1 MQSSLPEDWIPSL
14 GHRGPQRSLRSA
26 FQSFAPVSLLPEE
39 RITQMFHLSLL
50 SDTLQAT
57 DKPTQGG
64 IPLEIEGVS
73 KVYATRSGLVEA
85 LQPVDIDVA
94 AGEFVCLLGPSG
106 CGKSTL
112 LSIIAGLE
120 TASSGAV
127 WADGREVHGPGTDRV
142 LLFQEAA
149 LFPWLDVQHN
159 VEFGLRQAAIPAR
172 ERAAI
177 ARHFIEVVHLNGFEK
192 SYVHQLSGG
201 MRQRVAIARALAIDP
216 EVLLMDEPF
225 GALDALTR
233 DRLHAELESIWAST
247 SKTILFVTH
256 NVREAVALGDR
267 VLVFSPRPGRIVRE
281 FRVDLPRPRK
291 LEDHSLV
298 DMTKEI
304 MAVLRDAM
312 DTQEQEEANGKS
324 NKRVYNSTTR

>member
-1 MQSSLPEDWIPSL
+1 
-14 GHRGPQRSLRSA
+14 
-26 FQSFAPVSLLPEE
+26 
-39 RITQMFHLSLL
+39 MFHQLTLSGTRR
-50 SDTLQAT
+50 SERTANNDQ
-57 DKPTQGG
+57 PTPGG
-64 IPLEIEGVS
+64 IPLKIEDITKTFNGR
-73 KVYATRSGLVEA
+73 AGIVEA
-85 LQPVDIDVA
+85 LHPVDVDVE

-120 TASSGAV
+120 TPTNGAV
-127 WADGREVHGPGTDRV
+127 FANGRKVRGPGTDRV

-149 LFPWLDVQHN
+149 LFPWLDVRHN
-159 VEFGLRQAAIPAR
+159 VEFGLRQQGMPAK

-177 ARHFIEVVHLNGFEK
+177 AQRHIELVHLKGFER

-216 EVLLMDEPF
+216 AILLMDEPF

-233 DRLHAELESIWAST
+233 DRLHAELESIWAAT
-247 SKTILFVTH
+247 HKTVLFVTH

-281 FRVDLPRPRK
+281 FHIDLPRPRS
-291 LEDHSLV
+291 LEDRSLV
-298 DMTKEI
+298 DYTAEI
-304 MAVLRDAM
+304 MSVLQDAM
-312 DTQEQEEANGKS
+312 GAQEQEEINGKS
-324 NKRVYNSTTR
+324 N

>member
-1 MQSSLPEDWIPSL
+1 
-14 GHRGPQRSLRSA
+14 
-26 FQSFAPVSLLPEE
+26 
-39 RITQMFHLSLL
+39 MFHML
-50 SDTLQAT
+50 TLGGMKRHERVT
-57 DKPTQGG
+57 HMRKLTPGG
-64 IPLEIEGVS
+64 IPLKIEEVS
-73 KVYATRSGLVEA
+73 KIFTGRAGVVEA
-85 LQPVDIDVA
+85 LRPVSIEVQ

-120 TASSGAV
+120 SATGGIVLANERIV
-127 WADGREVHGPGTDRV
+127 RGPGTDRV

-159 VEFGLRQAAIPAR
+159 VEFGLRQVGIAGKD
-172 ERAAI
+172 RAAT
-177 ARHFIEVVHLNGFEK
+177 AQHFIDLVHLKGFER

-216 EVLLMDEPF
+216 AILLMDEPF

-247 SKTILFVTH
+247 RKTVLFVTH

-267 VLVFSPRPGRIVRE
+267 VLVFSPRPGHIVRE
-281 FRVDLPRPRK
+281 FRIDLPRPRS
-291 LEDHSLV
+291 LEDHLLV
-298 DMTKEI
+298 DQAAEI
-304 MAVLRDAM
+304 MTVLQDAM
-312 DTQEQEEANGKS
+312 STQEQEEVGGKS
-324 NKRVYNSTTR
+324 N

>member
-1 MQSSLPEDWIPSL
+1 MF
-14 GHRGPQRSLRSA
+14 
-26 FQSFAPVSLLPEE
+26 FQS
-39 RITQMFHLSLL
+39 TLSA
-50 SDTLQAT
+50 SNAKNAEQTASNGQQT
-57 DKPTQGG
+57 PGG
-64 IPLEIEGVS
+64 IPLRIESVTKFFEG
-73 KVYATRSGLVEA
+73 RSGSVEA
-85 LQPVDIDVA
+85 LRPVDVDVA
-94 AGEFVCLLGPSG
+94 AGEFICLLGPSG

-120 TASSGAV
+120 PASSGSV
-127 WADGREVHGPGTDRV
+127 WADGRKVHSPGTDRV

-149 LFPWLDVQHN
+149 LFPWLDVQRN
-159 VEFGLRQAAIPAR
+159 VEFGLRQTGMSKK
-172 ERAAI
+172 ERAAL
-177 ARHFIEVVHLNGFEK
+177 ARHFIELVHLKGFER

-216 EVLLMDEPF
+216 AVLLMDEPF

-233 DRLHAELESIWAST
+233 DRLHTELESIWAAT
-247 SKTILFVTH
+247 RKTVLFVTH

-267 VLVFSPRPGRIVRE
+267 VLVFSPRPGHIVRE

-304 MAVLRDAM
+304 MGVLSEVM
-312 DTQEQEEANGKS
+312 GVHEEDGNAEGD
-324 NKRVYNSTTR
+324 

>member
-1 MQSSLPEDWIPSL
+1 MF
-14 GHRGPQRSLRSA
+14 
-26 FQSFAPVSLLPEE
+26 FQSIVSDAQRTE
-39 RITQMFHLSLL
+39 RTAGNDQ
-50 SDTLQAT
+50 
-57 DKPTQGG
+57 PGG
-64 IPLEIEGVS
+64 IPLRIEGVS
-73 KVYATRSGLVEA
+73 KTFAGRAGPVEA
-85 LQPVDIDVA
+85 LRPVDVDVA

-106 CGKSTL
+106 CGNSTL

-120 TASSGAV
+120 AASSGTI
-127 WADGREVHGPGTDRV
+127 WADGRKVRGPGTDRV

-159 VEFGLRQAAIPAR
+159 VEFGLRQAGLPAR
-172 ERAAI
+172 ERAAE
-177 ARHFIEVVHLNGFEK
+177 AQRFIELVHLKGFER

-216 EVLLMDEPF
+216 AILLMDEPF

-233 DRLHAELESIWAST
+233 DRLHIELETIWAST
-247 SKTILFVTH
+247 RKTVLFVTH

-281 FRVDLPRPRK
+281 FRVNLPRPRM

-298 DMTKEI
+298 DLTAEI
-304 MAVLRDAM
+304 MSVLRSELR
-312 DTQEQEEANGKS
+312 THEQEDIDGES
-324 NKRVYNSTTR
+324 D

>member
-1 MQSSLPEDWIPSL
+1 
-14 GHRGPQRSLRSA
+14 
-26 FQSFAPVSLLPEE
+26 
-39 RITQMFHLSLL
+39 MFHLSLL
-50 SDTLQAT
+50 SDTQ
-57 DKPTQGG
+57 PTTGKSEPTPGG
-64 IPLEIEGVS
+64 IPLRIEGVS
-73 KVYATRSGLVEA
+73 KTYAGRSGAVEA
-85 LQPVDIDVA
+85 LQPVDLDVA

-120 TASSGAV
+120 TASSGTV
-127 WADGREVHGPGTDRV
+127 WADGRKVRGPGTDRV

-159 VEFGLRQAAIPAR
+159 VEFGLRQAGMPAR
-172 ERAAI
+172 QRAAI
-177 ARHFIEVVHLNGFEK
+177 AQRFIERVHLNGFER

-216 EVLLMDEPF
+216 AVLLMDEPF

-233 DRLHAELESIWAST
+233 DRLHTELESIWAST
-247 SKTILFVTH
+247 EKTVVFVTH

-281 FRVDLPRPRK
+281 FRIDLPRPRS
-291 LEDHSLV
+291 LENHLLV
-298 DMTKEI
+298 DQAAEI
-304 MAVLRDAM
+304 LSILKSAM
-312 DTQEQEEANGKS
+312 GEDEQEKVSDDSAN
-324 NKRVYNSTTR
+324 

>member
-1 MQSSLPEDWIPSL
+1 
-14 GHRGPQRSLRSA
+14 
-26 FQSFAPVSLLPEE
+26 
-39 RITQMFHLSLL
+39 MFHQLTLSGTRR
-50 SDTLQAT
+50 SERTANNDQ
-57 DKPTQGG
+57 PTPGG
-64 IPLEIEGVS
+64 IPLKIEDITKTFNGR
-73 KVYATRSGLVEA
+73 AGIVEA
-85 LQPVDIDVA
+85 LHPVDVDVE

-120 TASSGAV
+120 TPTSGAV
-127 WADGREVHGPGTDRV
+127 FANGRKVRGPGTDRV

-149 LFPWLDVQHN
+149 LFPWLDVRRN
-159 VEFGLRQAAIPAR
+159 VEFGLRQQGMPAK

-177 ARHFIEVVHLNGFEK
+177 AQRHIELVHLKGFER

-201 MRQRVAIARALAIDP
+201 MRQRMAIARALAIDP
-216 EVLLMDEPF
+216 AILLMDEPF

-233 DRLHAELESIWAST
+233 DRLHAELESIWST
-247 SKTILFVTH
+247 THKTVLFVTH

-281 FRVDLPRPRK
+281 FHIDLPRPRS

-298 DMTKEI
+298 DRAAEI
-304 MAVLRDAM
+304 MSVLQEAM
-312 DTQEQEEANGKS
+312 KAQEQEDANGKS
-324 NKRVYNSTTR
+324 D

>member
-1 MQSSLPEDWIPSL
+1 
-14 GHRGPQRSLRSA
+14 
-26 FQSFAPVSLLPEE
+26 
-39 RITQMFHLSLL
+39 MFHQL
-50 SDTLQAT
+50 TLGGAQHTERAMGNRQT
-57 DKPTQGG
+57 KPGG
-64 IPLEIEGVS
+64 IPLKIEGIT
-73 KVYATRSGLVEA
+73 KTFNGRAGIVEA
-85 LQPVDIDVA
+85 LHPVDVDVE

-120 TASSGAV
+120 TPTSGAV
-127 WADGREVHGPGTDRV
+127 FADGRKVHGPGTDRV

-149 LFPWLDVQHN
+149 LFPWLDVRRN
-159 VEFGLRQAAIPAR
+159 VEFGLRQQGMPAK

-177 ARHFIEVVHLNGFEK
+177 AQRHIELVHLKGFER

-216 EVLLMDEPF
+216 AILLMDEPF

-233 DRLHAELESIWAST
+233 DRLHAELESIWAAT
-247 SKTILFVTH
+247 HKTVLFVTH

-281 FRVDLPRPRK
+281 FHIDLPRPRS
-291 LEDHSLV
+291 LEDRSLV
-298 DMTKEI
+298 DYTAEI
-304 MAVLRDAM
+304 MSVLQDAM
-312 DTQEQEEANGKS
+312 GAQEQEEINGKS
-324 NKRVYNSTTR
+324 N